1 MSKIRVLTVD
11 DSTLMQRIL
20 KAAMEG
26 DDTIELVGQAFDS
39 NEARKMVKQYNPD
52 VITLDVEMPGM
63 NGLEFLERL
72 MNARPMPVIMF
83 SSHTA
88 DGTEITFK
96 ALELGAVDFLQKP
109 REGIDKTLSYLR
121 RELLP
126 KIKVAGNTKPRGLRD
141 TLVSLK
147 KEEKESNPSLLL
159 DEKKKRFAGAKSSH
173 DLIAIGASTGGVSAI
188 REVLEGLPGNLPPI
202 VITQHM
208 PEGYTERFASR
219 LSRDC
224 AMTIVEATDG
234 EILKSGHAYIAPG
247 THHMKVVKRLGSSH
261 YSVELDNGPAV
272 SGHRPSVDVMFNS
285 IAQSAARGKVI
296 SIMLTGMGRDGADN
310 MLKLR
315 NNGHMTFGQNRE
327 TCVVY
332 GMPKAAFEIG
342 AVQHELPL
350 DGIANAIIDELC
362 NPMAS
367 ASMKQRSAQ

>member
-20 KAAMEG
+20 KAAIEG
-26 DDTIELVGQAFDS
+26 DDEIELVAQAFDS
-39 NEARKMVKQYNPD
+39 NEARKMVKQHNPD

-109 REGIDKTLSYLR
+109 RDGLDKTLNYLKE
-121 RELLP
+121 ELLP
-126 KIKVAGNTKPRGLRD
+126 KIKVAGKTKPRSLRD
-141 TLVSLK
+141 TLITMK
-147 KEEKESNPSLLL
+147 KEDSPESLL
-159 DEKKKRFAGAKSSH
+159 DEKKKRYAAAKHSH

-224 AMTIVEATDG
+224 AMTIVEAKDG
-234 EILKSGHAYIAPG
+234 DTLQNGHAYIAPG
-247 THHMKVVKRLGSSH
+247 THHMHIVKRLGNAQ
-261 YSVELDNGPAV
+261 YTIELDNGPAV
-272 SGHRPSVDVMFNS
+272 TGHRPSVDVMFNS
-285 IAQSAARGKVI
+285 IAQSAARGKVV
-296 SIMLTGMGRDGADN
+296 SAMLTGMGRDGAEG

-342 AVQHELPL
+342 AVQQELPL

-362 NPMAS
+362 NPMTSAS
-367 ASMKQRSAQ
+367 AKRRSAQ

>member
-20 KAAMEG
+20 KAALDAA
-26 DDTIELVGQAFDS
+26 DDIELVGQAFDS

-109 REGIDKTLSYLR
+109 RDGLDKALSYLKT
-121 RELLP
+121 ELLP
-126 KIKVAGNTKPRGLRD
+126 KIKVAGKTKPRGLQD
-141 TLVSLK
+141 TLVTLK
-147 KEEKESNPSLLL
+147 KETSSNSLL
-159 DEKKKRFAGAKSSH
+159 DEKKQRYAEAKSAH

-224 AMTIVEATDG
+224 AMTIVEAKDG
-234 EILKSGHAYIAPG
+234 DTLEFGHAYIAPG
-247 THHMKVVKRLGSSH
+247 THHMQIVKRLGASQ
-261 YSVELDNGPAV
+261 YTIELDKGPAV
-272 SGHRPSVDVMFNS
+272 SGHRPSVDVMFSS
-285 IAQSAARGKVI
+285 IAASASHSKVV
-296 SIMLTGMGRDGADN
+296 SAMLTGMGRDGAEG

-315 NNGHMTFGQNRE
+315 GKGHMTFGQNRE

-350 DGIANAIIDELC
+350 DGIANAIMDELY

-367 ASMKQRSAQ
+367 ASVKRRSAQ